1 MRWLPLILLFLLIY
15 IEITIFI
22 KVAAVFG
29 VALTLILVILTSCLG
44 VSLVR
49 HQGLK
54 TLIQM
59 QEKMANGE
67 NPAGEMVKS
76 VSLLLA
82 GFLLLIPGFFTDFL
96 GLLLL
101 LPPIQKLLTLR
112 VMPFIHVFR
121 STSGNSSTTGQG
133 GSTVEGEFQRKEDDT
148 SKHIGDK
155 KDPDL

>member
-1 MRWLPLILLFLLIY
+1 MLFLLIY

-101 LPPIQKLLTLR
+101 LPPVQKLLTLR

-121 STSGNSSTTGQG
+121 STPGGSSTVNQG
-133 GSTVEGEFQRKEDDT
+133 GYTVEGEFQRKEDNT
-148 SKHIGDK
+148 NKHIGDK
-155 KDPDL
+155 KDPDF

>member
-49 HQGLK
+49 HQGLR

-59 QEKMANGE
+59 QEKMASGE

-101 LPPIQKLLTLR
+101 LPPVQKLLTLR
-112 VMPFIHVFR
+112 MMPFINVFR
-121 STSGNSSTTGQG
+121 SASGSSSTTRQG
-133 GSTVEGEFQRKEDDT
+133 GYTVEGEFQRKDDDT
-148 SKHIGDK
+148 KKHIGDR
-155 KDPDL
+155 KDPDV

>member
-1 MRWLPLILLFLLIY
+1 MRWLPLILLFLLVY
-15 IEITIFI
+15 VEITIFI

-29 VALTLILVILTSCLG
+29 VALALVFIILTSCLG

-54 TLIQM
+54 TFIQM
-59 QEKMANGE
+59 QEKMALGE

-76 VSLLLA
+76 VSLLIA

-112 VMPFIHVFR
+112 MMPYIHVFR
-121 STSGNSSTTGQG
+121 STPRGNQSDHQNGY
-133 GSTVEGEFQRKEDDT
+133 TVEGEFQRKEDDIN
-148 SKHIGDK
+148 KHIDDK
-155 KDPDL
+155 RE